1 MKLIY
6 LLIILFGILVLSGCA
21 TAPYQVAGGDRA
33 GGSITMSCN
42 FDLAQSCDSGVTTEM
57 MHQAAE
63 ACERWGYES
72 AIPFGGSKRIY
83 DVGQYAGRIEID
95 FQCMGDLEL

>member
-1 MKLIY
+1 MKSIYPLI
-6 LLIILFGILVLSGCA
+6 LSGILILSGC
-21 TAPYQVAGGDRA
+21 TTVPYQVAGGDRA
-33 GGSITMSCN
+33 GGSVTMSCN
-42 FDLAQSCDSGVTTEM
+42 FDLAQTCSSEVTTQM
-57 MHQAAE
+57 MNQAAE

-72 AIPFGGSKRIY
+72 AIPFGGSRRIY

>member
-1 MKLIY
+1 MFRLCLSAVLFS
-6 LLIILFGILVLSGCA
+6 LLFFYGC
-21 TAPYQVAGGDRA
+21 TTVPYQVAGGDRA

-72 AIPFGGSKRIY
+72 AIPFGGSRRIY